1 MRKSAFSQLLLC
13 TVLSIAVLQSCKDDS
28 HLAAA
33 PPIPDQSFVEEFDT
47 LQTAYN
53 KGWRFINKSE
63 NVGTTNWTQGS
74 IGGILT
80 AYSSRGT
87 NAGFISSDYQA
98 TAGAANTISNWAIS
112 PSIMMQNGDKI
123 VFYTVADLYSIGGGA
138 FTDYANRLQ
147 VRVNTHNDGLNVG
160 QAEDPGDFSTIIF
173 DLNPTYLEQEVDP
186 VFGPTPEAYPHVW
199 TRYEA
204 TVSGLSKPMKARFA
218 FRYFLEGAGSAGRG
232 SEVGIDS
239 VAYIGR
245 K

>member
-1 MRKSAFSQLLLC
+1 MRKSAFSKLMLC
-13 TVLSIAVLQSCKDDS
+13 TILAIAVLQSCKDDS
-28 HLAAA
+28 YLAAA
-33 PPIPDQSFVEEFDT
+33 PPIPNQSFVEEFDT
-47 LQTAYN
+47 LQNAYN
-53 KGWRFINKSE
+53 RGWRFINKSDM
-63 NVGTTNWTQGS
+63 VGTTNWTQGS

-80 AYSSRGT
+80 AYSSKGT

-98 TAGAANTISNWAIS
+98 TSGAANTISNWAIS

-123 VFYTVADLYSIGGGA
+123 VFYTVADLYDAGGGA
-138 FTDYANRLQ
+138 LTDYANRLQ

-160 QAEDPGDFSTIIF
+160 QAEDPGDFGTLIF
-173 DLNPTYLEQEVDP
+173 DLNSTYLEQFVDP
-186 VFGPTPEAYPHVW
+186 VAGPTPEAYPHVW

-218 FRYFLEGAGSAGRG
+218 FRYFLEGAGTAGRG
-232 SEVGIDS
+232 SEIGIDS